1 MKILDVKTIKNN
13 KGVVANIVAA
23 FGIKGM
29 GMIVNLLSMPLYID
43 YFNNNMV
50 LGLWFTILTVVNWIL
65 SFDVGIG
72 NGLRNHLTKALTQK
86 NYEEGKRLTSSAFA
100 SLGVITMLF
109 VIIIMILMPIVNW
122 NSMFNISSDVVSS
135 SVVARCV
142 GITIIG
148 IMVSFFLQIVRGILF
163 ALQLS
168 SIVNLLQLFVSI
180 LLVVYLFFAPDYNTI
195 GTKLESMSIAYATI
209 VNIPSIITLLIL
221 FFFSEMKHCRP
232 NLKYISKEA
241 IKAVL
246 GLGLSFFL
254 VQVMYMIITVT
265 NEWFIAKFFSPENC
279 VDYQI
284 YFRLFAL
291 VGSLMMLAM
300 SPLWSAIT
308 KAYTQKRYQWI
319 IRLQKVLNYLA
330 LACIAVECL
339 FVVLLQPIVN
349 IWLGERAIE
358 VNYLTASFFLIYGI
372 IMIWVAIQSIV
383 VAGLGTLKT
392 QLKLYLF
399 AAVFKI
405 VAIIVVAQFTTNW
418 SIVILVTSIGLLPYC
433 IYQPLEVSKQLKN
446 LELKIEKRI

>member
-13 KGVVANIVAA
+13 KSIVANIVAA
-23 FGIKGM
+23 FGIKGI

-72 NGLRNHLTKALTQK
+72 NGLRNHLTKALSQK
-86 NYEEGKRLTSSAFA
+86 NYEEGKLLTSSALA
-100 SLGVITMLF
+100 SLGIITISLI
-109 VIIIMILMPIVNW
+109 VIIFIFMPVVNW
-122 NSMFNISSDVVSS
+122 NSMFNISSDVVSREILTMCIS
-135 SVVARCV
+135 
-142 GITIIG
+142 ITVIG
-148 IMVSFFLQIVRGILF
+148 IMISLFLHIVRGILF
-163 ALQLS
+163 ALQLA
-168 SIVNLLQLFVSI
+168 SIVNLLQLFISI
-180 LLVVYLFFAPDYNTI
+180 LLVSYLFFAPEYNTI
-195 GTKLESMSIAYATI
+195 EAKLKTMSFAYAI
-209 VNIPSIITLLIL
+209 IINIPSFIALLVI
-221 FFFSEMKHCRP
+221 FCFSEMKNCRP
-232 NLKYISKEA
+232 SLNYVTKNA
-241 IKAVL
+241 TKAVL
-246 GLGLSFFL
+246 GLGASFFL

-308 KAYTQKRYQWI
+308 KAYTQKHYQWI
-319 IRLQKVLNYLA
+319 IKLQTVLNYLA
-330 LACIAVECL
+330 LTCIVVECL
-339 FVVLLQPIVN
+339 FVVLLQPIIN

-358 VNYLTASFFLIYGI
+358 VNYLTASFFLLYGVV
-372 IMIWVAIQSIV
+372 MIWVAIQSTI

-399 AAVFKI
+399 AAIFKI
-405 VAIIVVAQFTTNW
+405 ITIVIVARFTNDW
-418 SIVILVTSIGLLPYC
+418 SIVILMTAIGLLPYC
-433 IYQPLEVSKQLKN
+433 IYQPLEVKKELRK
-446 LELKIEKRI
+446 LELQIKK